1 MTSASQEDP
10 HDVLDGFFDDFD
22 HLAAAFGS
30 PKRKRSGTQKLG
42 YAVGLILGIGI
53 IIVCLGTLAWIGAF
67 VFNHLLAQVG

>member
-10 HDVLDGFFDDFD
+10 HDVLDGLFEDFD
-22 HLAAAFGS
+22 HLTGAFGS
-30 PKRKRSGTQKLG
+30 PKRKKSATQKLG
-42 YAVGLILGIGI
+42 YASALVIGIGI